1 MSRRSLESGK
11 ALTDE
16 LIAVACAAT
25 GQTSEAVAAIVRPI
39 AKYLDREYGGQ
50 YLYKKSEKRGEL
62 LANIKRDLE
71 MKVPK
76 RVICRLH
83 NISASKLYRLLTD
96 DAEAHLVAAKSECK
110 PAPAAE
116 AA

>member
-16 LIAVACAAT
+16 LIAVACTAT

-50 YLYKKSEKRGEL
+50 YLYKKSEKRDVL
-62 LANIKRDLE
+62 LANIKRDLANRI
-71 MKVPK
+71 PK

-96 DAEAHLVAAKSECK
+96 DAEAHLAAVASK
-110 PAPAAE
+110 PE
-116 AA
+116 AAAA